1 MRIASKL
8 ILGVLF
14 FGLFVA
20 CSEEE
25 KLSSEASI
33 IGFEIESLNLV
44 GTISGTTITMS
55 VPYGTDISNLS
66 PTITVSEGANLTP
79 ASGLARDFTSTVGY
93 TVTAE
98 DGKTTSSYSVTIST
112 LDPDTV
118 VISTFEVSGAESV
131 DIDQDG
137 LTITINMLEGSD
149 VTSLTPVITTIPSD
163 ATSSPASGEPQDFSS
178 SVDYTITAGA
188 TSSTYTASVNFI
200 PTGFDPNGVSI
211 YFDGSVA
218 SSTLPPELGSS
229 GDNERGFSFNS
240 THVYVADKGDKKVY
254 FWDHSNQ
261 SSLASELKDD
271 NNVVSGG
278 VFVIADVVATE
289 NGIIASNMNW
299 SGGDLNIY
307 RWADNDS
314 SAEKILTYTCS
325 LSDGSTVRYGDQI
338 NFVGDPQGD
347 GHLYVMAFPGY
358 NSITSNNY
366 VLVWEMVDGAF
377 TDQSNPERIDLIGTN
392 FTRGGNYSIV
402 QPISSDGNNYLLVNG
417 AEMTPTLFSIDGQQV
432 SNQIL
437 SDAIGSRAFGVE
449 VVEFNYSRYLVLHY
463 VGGEGGDLRD
473 AGVLIYDI
481 SGGTLV
487 EAFNAIDKDSV
498 NSKLIFSNSYGQNIN
513 GNQGGDVKTFVDSSG
528 ENLYIFSGA
537 TNNGFRVLKASKSQ

>member
-8 ILGVLF
+8 IFGVLF

-33 IGFEIESLNLV
+33 TGFEIESLNQV

-66 PTITVSEGANLTP
+66 PTITVSEGATLTP

-98 DGKTTSSYSVTIST
+98 DGKTTSSYSVTISI

-118 VISTFEVSGAESV
+118 VISTFEVSGSESV

-163 ATSSPASGEPQDFSS
+163 AASSPASGEAQDFST
-178 SVDYTITAGA
+178 SVDYTITAGE
-188 TSSTYTASVNFI
+188 TSSTYTASVNYI
-200 PTGFDPNGVSI
+200 PTGMDIDGISI

-218 SSTLPPELGSS
+218 SSTLPPELASS
-229 GDNERGFSFNS
+229 GDHERGFSFNS

-254 FWDHSNQ
+254 FWDHSDQ

-278 VFVIADVVATE
+278 IFGIADVVATE

-307 RWADNDS
+307 RWADNNS
-314 SAEKILTYTCS
+314 NAEKILTYTCS
-325 LSDGSTVRYGDQI
+325 TPDGNTVRYGDQI
-338 NFVGDPQGD
+338 NFVGDPQGN
-347 GHLYVMAFPGY
+347 GHLYVMAFPGW
-358 NSITSNNY
+358 NSITNNNY
-366 VLVWEMVDGAF
+366 VLVWEMVDGVF
-377 TDQSNPERIDLIGTN
+377 TDQSNPERIDLTGTN
-392 FTRGGNYSIV
+392 FIRGGNYSIV

-417 AEMTPTLFSIDGQQV
+417 AEMTPTLFSMDGQQV
-432 SNQIL
+432 SDQIL
-437 SDAIGSRAFGVE
+437 SDAIGNRANGVE
-449 VVEFNYSRYLVLHY
+449 IVEFNYARYLVLHY
-463 VGGEGGDLRD
+463 VGGEGSDLRD

-487 EAFNAIDKDSV
+487 EALSAIDKDSV
-498 NSKLIFSNSYGQNIN
+498 NLVYSDSYGDNTN
-513 GNQGGDVKTFVDSSG
+513 ANQGGDVKTFIDSAG
-528 ENLYIFSGA
+528 ENLYILSGA
-537 TNNGFRVLKASKSQ
+537 TNNGFRVLKAPKSQ

>member
-1 MRIASKL
+1 MRIARKL
-8 ILGVLF
+8 IFGVLF
-14 FGLFVA
+14 LGLFVA

-33 IGFEIESLNLV
+33 TGFEIESLNQV
-44 GTISGTTITMS
+44 GTISGATITMS

-66 PTITVSEGANLTP
+66 PTITVSEGATLTP

-98 DGKTTSSYSVTIST
+98 DGKTTSSYSVTISA

-118 VISTFEVSGAESV
+118 VISNFEVSNAESV

-137 LTITINMLEGSD
+137 LTITVNMLERSE

-163 ATSSPASGEPQDFSS
+163 ATSSPASGEAQDFSS

-188 TSSTYTASVNFI
+188 SSTTYTASVNFI

-218 SSTLPPELGSS
+218 SSTLPPELSSS

-240 THVYVADKGDKKVY
+240 THVYVADKGDNKVY

-261 SSLASELKDD
+261 SSLAETLQDE
-271 NNVVSGG
+271 NNIISGG
-278 VFVIADVVATE
+278 VWKIADVVATE

-299 SGGDLNIY
+299 SGGNLNIY

-358 NSITSNNY
+358 NSIPNNNY
-366 VLVWEMVDGAF
+366 VLVWEMVDGVF
-377 TDQSNPERIDLIGTN
+377 TDQANPTTITFADLTKA
-392 FTRGGNYSIV
+392 GNYGIV
-402 QPISSDGNNYLLVNG
+402 QPVSTDGVDYLLVNG
-417 AEMTPTLFSIDGQQV
+417 AEMAPTLFSLDGQQV

-449 VVEFNYSRYLVLHY
+449 VVKFNYSRYLVLHY

-481 SGGTLV
+481 SEGTLV

-513 GNQGGDVKTFVDSSG
+513 GNQGGDVKTFIDSSG
-528 ENLYIFSGA
+528 ENLYFFSGA

>member
-33 IGFEIESLNLV
+33 TAFEIESLNLV
-44 GTISGTTITMS
+44 GAISGTTITMS

-66 PTITVSEGANLTP
+66 PTITVSEGATLTP

-149 VTSLTPVITTIPSD
+149 VTSLAPVITTIPDD
-163 ATSSPASGEPQDFSS
+163 ATSTPASGEAQDFST
-178 SVDYTITAGA
+178 SVDYTITAGE

-200 PTGFDPNGVSI
+200 PTGMDIDGISI

-218 SSTLPPELGSS
+218 SSTLPSELGDS

-338 NFVGDPQGD
+338 NFVGDPQGN

-358 NSITSNNY
+358 NSIPNNNY
-366 VLVWEMVDGAF
+366 VLIWEMVDGAF
-377 TDQSNPERIDLIGTN
+377 TDQANPTTITFADLTKA
-392 FTRGGNYSIV
+392 GNYGLV
-402 QPISSDGNNYLLVNG
+402 QPVSSGGVDYLLVNG
-417 AEMTPTLFSIDGQQV
+417 AEMTPTLFSTDGQQV

-513 GNQGGDVKTFVDSSG
+513 GNQAGDVKTFIDSSG